1 MNKLPSISAFF
12 PCYNDAG
19 TIASMVVTA
28 KLTLEKVTDDYEIIV
43 VDDGSSDY
51 SRDVLRE
58 LARHYPCLRL
68 VFHDR
73 NRGYGG
79 ALRSGFATATKDYIF
94 YTDGDAQYDP
104 RELTLL
110 VEAIQERDGI
120 DLVNGYKMGRSDPL
134 HRIIIGWIYQVI
146 IKQVFRLRLRDV
158 DCDFRL
164 IRRSVF
170 DKVTLEFDS
179 GVICVELMK
188 KIQDAGFGLAEV
200 PVHHYH
206 RAYGQSQFFRFGRLV
221 RVARDLTRLWWKLM
235 VRREHLRSQLSAVSA
250 PRTSAPSPAPSLL
263 EGREEHVPS
272 PPGSEG

>member
-1 MNKLPSISAFF
+1 MRKLPSISAFF
-12 PCYNDAG
+12 PCYNDGG
-19 TIASMVVTA
+19 TIASMVLAV
-28 KLTLEKVTDDYEIIV
+28 KLTLEELTDDYEIIV

-51 SRDVLRE
+51 SREILRE
-58 LARHYPCLRL
+58 LARKYECLRL
-68 VFHDR
+68 VFHER

-79 ALRSGFATATKDYIF
+79 ALRHGFATASKEYIF

-104 RELTLL
+104 RELKLL
-110 VEAIQERDGI
+110 VEVIQLRDGI
-120 DLVNGYKMGRSDPL
+120 DLVNGYKIGRSDPL
-134 HRIIIGWIYQVI
+134 YRVIIGWIYQVI

-170 DKVTLEFDS
+170 DTVTLEFDS

-206 RAYGQSQFFRFGRLV
+206 RAYGTSQFFRFRRLV
-221 RVARDLTRLWWKLM
+221 RVARDLTCLWWKLM
-235 VRREHLRSQLSAVSA
+235 VRREHLRALPQARGEALSAPVA
-250 PRTSAPSPAPSLL
+250 LQEPL
-263 EGREEHVPS
+263 EPVPEREDR
-272 PPGSEG
+272 G

>member
-1 MNKLPSISAFF
+1 MSRLPSISTFF
-12 PCYNDAG
+12 PCYNDGG
-19 TIASMVVTA
+19 TIASMVLSA
-28 KLTLEKVTDDYEIIV
+28 KITLESLTDDYEIIV
-43 VDDGSSDY
+43 VDDGSEDY
-51 SRDVLRE
+51 SREILRE
-58 LARHYPCLRL
+58 LAAKYDRVRL

-79 ALRSGFATATKDYIF
+79 ALRSGFATAAKEYIF

-104 RELTLL
+104 RELVLL
-110 VEAIQERDGI
+110 VQAIQSQDGI
-120 DLVNGYKMGRSDPL
+120 DLVNGYKIGRSDPL

-146 IKQVFRLRLRDV
+146 IKQVFRLRLKDV

-170 DKVTLEFDS
+170 ETVSLDYDS

-206 RAYGQSQFFRFGRLV
+206 RAYGKSQFFRFGRLW
-221 RVARDLTRLWWKLM
+221 RVARDLTRLWWKL
-235 VRREHLRSQLSAVSA
+235 VIKKEHLRSRPALTESA
-250 PRTSAPSPAPSLL
+250 PPPAPIKA
-263 EGREEHVPS
+263 RERD
-272 PPGSEG
+272 